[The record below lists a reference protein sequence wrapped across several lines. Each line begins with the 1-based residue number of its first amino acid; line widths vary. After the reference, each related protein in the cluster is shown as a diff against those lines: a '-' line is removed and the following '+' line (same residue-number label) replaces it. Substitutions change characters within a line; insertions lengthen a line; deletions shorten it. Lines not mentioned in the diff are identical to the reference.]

1 MWDVFATSARPAVVF
16 AGVSLSPEVPER
28 RKQCCDVAPSS
39 HLRVGGTG
47 DGVIRGRASD
57 APVHCWIFAGK

>member
-1 MWDVFATSARPAVVF
+1 MFATSARPAVVF
-16 AGVSLSPEVPER
+16 AGVALSPEVPER

-39 HLRVGGTG
+39 HLKVGDGGTG

-57 APVHCWIFAGK
+57 APVHCRIFAGK